1 MDLRYEQILI
11 VENQKRN
18 VIIFAVIDF
27 AFNRREL
34 LKPDI
39 LG

>member
-1 MDLRYEQILI
+1 MKKIPI
-11 VENQKRN
+11 VENYKKRN
-18 VIIFAVIDF
+18 IIIFAVIDF